1 MIASACVLRL
11 FAQHTMITV
20 TRSIAGLRRPLQFA
34 ASLLLA
40 VAPMRGGLPVVS
52 PPVLLAGVETNSA
65 PFTSADAAGRPTG
78 FSVELLREIAREQDL
93 KIAFVVLPWTE
104 LLASFRAGRLDIIC
118 NVVDTPERRAFI
130 EFSATTA
137 LMQGGMFV
145 RRDLPPIWKPAD
157 LAGRRVAVPKDSR
170 AHLYLQRQDWNVQ
183 LDFVPSLSEAVDA
196 VHNGQSDMFLATHLV
211 AANLIRQRGY
221 HDIVASELPLSDFDY
236 REHFGVQPGKS
247 DLLARLNEGLLAL
260 HVNGTYDRLYVQW
273 LGALQPRQ
281 LGFRDLEPLLFPI
294 AVFLVLILGA
304 FAWQRRILRRVSRQA
319 EALRVS
325 EERLSLVLEGSQD
338 GFWDWNLQ
346 TDKVSRSPRWAAM
359 LGYTLDEVDPSRKGF
374 ASLIHPDDFPII
386 KSDDQAIWSE
396 RDHFSHEFRMRTKNG
411 EWKWILDRGKVVA
424 RDPRTREPL
433 RITGTHSDIMARK
446 QAEEE
451 TARLQSKMLETQKLE
466 SLGVLAGGIA
476 HDFNNLLT
484 VILGNTALTRLDGQL
499 APENAARLD
508 KILTASNRA
517 ADLCRQLLAYAG
529 KGSFAI
535 GRLNL
540 NDVVNETARLL
551 EVSLSRQAVL
561 DFSLAGALPHIE
573 ADPSQIRQV
582 VMNLVLNASEALGDR
597 SGHIRLGTEV
607 RRLGGGGL
615 PRGQPSSNLP
625 AGDYVCLEV
634 SDTGSGMTPAVLE
647 RIFDPFYT
655 TKFTG
660 RGLGLA
666 AVLGIVRSHRGALTV
681 TSAPDQGST
690 FQIYFPV
697 ALAGPDLPLDNQP
710 PPAATA
716 MASGTVLIVDDEAPV
731 LQLIMDSLATGGYQT
746 VGAASGAAALELF
759 RATPGRFACVLLDLT
774 MPGLDGPKTLQAMRA
789 IRPNVVGIIMSGY
802 SEQEAKK
809 TFAACGAA
817 GFIEKPFTPDTLLR
831 KLAEAVRG
839 AR

>member
-1 MIASACVLRL
+1 MSPVFCLRTGL
-11 FAQHTMITV
+11 L
-20 TRSIAGLRRPLQFA
+20 RSLQFA
-34 ASLLLA
+34 AGLMLA
-40 VAPMRGGLPVVS
+40 VVPLRGELPVVS
-52 PPVLLAGVETNSA
+52 QPILLAGVETNSA

-78 FSVELLREIAREQDL
+78 FSVELLKEIAREQDL
-93 KIAFVVLPWTE
+93 KIEFVTLPWTE

-130 EFSATTA
+130 EFSVTTA
-137 LMQGGMFV
+137 LMQGGLFV
-145 RRDLPPIWKPAD
+145 RRDLPPVRTPAD

-170 AHLYLQRQDWNVQ
+170 AHLYLQHQDWNVQ
-183 LDFVPSLSEAVDA
+183 LDFVPGLSEAVEA

-260 HVNGTYDRLYVQW
+260 HVNGTYDRLYGQW
-273 LGALQPRQ
+273 LGSLQPRQ
-281 LGFRDLEPLLFPI
+281 LGFRDLEPFLFPI

-338 GFWDWNLQ
+338 GFWDWNVQ
-346 TDKVSRSPRWAAM
+346 TNEVSRSQRWAAM

-374 ASLIHPDDFPII
+374 ASLIHSDDFPII

-551 EVSLSRQAVL
+551 ELSLSRQAVL
-561 DFSLAGALPHIE
+561 DFSLANPLPNIE
-573 ADPSQIRQV
+573 ADSSQIRQII
-582 VMNLVLNASEALGDR
+582 MNLVLNAAEAMGDR
-597 SGHIRLGTEV
+597 PGRIRLVTEV
-607 RRLGGGGL
+607 RRLGTSGL
-615 PRGQPSSNLP
+615 PRGQPSADLP

-634 SDTGSGMTPAVLE
+634 SDNGSGMTPAVLE

-681 TSAPDQGST
+681 TSAPAQGSS
-690 FQIYFPV
+690 FQIYLPV
-697 ALAGPDLPLDNQP
+697 AQGCSDHPFEDKN
-710 PPAATA
+710 PPAITTKS
-716 MASGTVLIVDDEAPV
+716 SGTVLVVDDEAPV
-731 LQLIMDSLATGGYQT
+731 LQLVMSALAIGGYAT
-746 VGAASGAAALELF
+746 VGAADGQTALDIF
-759 RATPGRFACVLLDLT
+759 RATPDRFICVLLDLT
-774 MPGLDGPKTLQAMRA
+774 MPGLNGPKTLQAMRA
-789 IRPNVVGIIMSGY
+789 IRPNIVGIIMSGY
-802 SEQEAKK
+802 SEHDAEKSLAE
-809 TFAACGAA
+809 CGAA
-817 GFIEKPFTPDTLLR
+817 AFLEKPFTPDILFR
-831 KLAEAVRG
+831 KLAHALRPIG
-839 AR
+839 